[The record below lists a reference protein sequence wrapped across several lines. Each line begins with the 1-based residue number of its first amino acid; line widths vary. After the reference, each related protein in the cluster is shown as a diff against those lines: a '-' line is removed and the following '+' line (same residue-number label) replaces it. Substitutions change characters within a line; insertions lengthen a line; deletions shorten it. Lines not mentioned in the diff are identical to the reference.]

1 MPKLSG
7 KGHEILALMN
17 QDYFGWDHEFIA
29 ELLKHPNQTFTIE
42 ITEQLKPNART
53 AKRDS

>member
-29 ELLKHPNQTFTIE
+29 ELLKHPNQSFTIE
-42 ITEQLKPNART
+42 ITEQLKPNAKT

>member
-1 MPKLSG
+1 MPKLTG

-17 QDYFGWDHEFIA
+17 QDYLGWDHEFIA
-29 ELLKHPNQTFTIE
+29 SLLQSPNKTFTIE
-42 ITEQLKPNART
+42 ITEQLKPNAKT